1 MKKVRRT
8 KRNTITQMTN
18 QELPRYSVD
27 ISHYSICDFTPQGKS
42 KASQVHLLLYQRDNP
57 VPISLRFNS
66 KDTLGDLIVE
76 LDSARTRVFGKQKG
90 MEEDD
95 ENTV

>member
-1 MKKVRRT
+1 MKEVKFS
-8 KRNTITQMTN
+8 KRNKITKMTN

-27 ISHYSICDFTPQGKS
+27 ISHYSICDFTPKGKN
-42 KASQVHLLLYQRDNP
+42 KATQVHLLIYQRDNP
-57 VPISLRFNS
+57 VPISMRFNS

-95 ENTV
+95 KDTV

>member
-1 MKKVRRT
+1 MKEVRKT
-8 KRNTITQMTN
+8 KRNTITRMSN

-27 ISHYSICDFTPQGKS
+27 ISHYSICDFTPKGKK
-42 KASQVHLLLYQRDNP
+42 KATQVHLLIYQRNNP
-57 VPISLRFNS
+57 IPISLRFNS

-76 LDSARTRVFGKQKG
+76 LDSARTRVFGKQETE
-90 MEEDD
+90 EEDD